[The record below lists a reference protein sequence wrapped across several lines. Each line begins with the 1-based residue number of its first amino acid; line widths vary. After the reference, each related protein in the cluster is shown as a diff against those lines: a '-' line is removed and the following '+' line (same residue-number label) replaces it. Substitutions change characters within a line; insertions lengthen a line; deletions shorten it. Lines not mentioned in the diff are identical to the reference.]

1 MAERKS
7 AASGIWASVIFL
19 IAGMSLG
26 FVFLSCAWDGSI
38 WIKVLVGAVYLFTVF
53 MVIRSTSRVVK
64 AIRSEEEKKNGRIQ
78 KP

>member
-26 FVFLSCAWDGSI
+26 FAFLSFAWDGSI
-38 WIKVLVGAVYLFTVF
+38 WIKVLFGALYLFTVF